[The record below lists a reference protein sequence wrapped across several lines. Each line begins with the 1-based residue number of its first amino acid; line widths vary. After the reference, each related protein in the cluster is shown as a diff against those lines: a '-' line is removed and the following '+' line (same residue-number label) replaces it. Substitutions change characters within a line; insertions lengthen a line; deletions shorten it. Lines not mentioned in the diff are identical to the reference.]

1 MIYSNT
7 ETFCILS
14 KDKKAVQYNID
25 VLENHIFK
33 VVDQNGLR
41 LSLYDGEKNLTSGIL
56 KEFQNIAFS
65 LYMESDKYFI
75 QFKIMDI
82 EQPPIE
88 INKNLN
94 TIVVPIYLNIYLQRT
109 DISYI
114 TKAVLT
120 FSSKIEYL
128 FSENSV
134 QNTFTLYFTD
144 SKIRSDNMFICLIQ
158 PRYMTCPFYVENNE
172 NILLSTSDN
181 KLTNIDGFIIFD
193 IIRCI

>member
-14 KDKKAVQYNID
+14 KDKKDVQYNID
-25 VLENHIFK
+25 ILENNIFK
-33 VVDQNGLR
+33 VVDQNGFR
-41 LSLYDGEKNLTSGIL
+41 YSLYDGEKNLTSGIL
-56 KEFQNIAFS
+56 KEFQTISFS
-65 LYMESDKYFI
+65 LYKDSSNYYI
-75 QFKIMDI
+75 QFKIMGV

-88 INKNLN
+88 VNGSLN
-94 TIVVPIYLNIYLQRT
+94 TIVVPIYLNLYLQKT

-114 TKAVLT
+114 TKACLT

-128 FSENSV
+128 FSSDSV

-144 SKIRSDNMFICLIQ
+144 SKIRNDNMFICLIQ
-158 PRYMTCPFYVENNE
+158 PKYMTCPFYVENNE
-172 NILLSTSDN
+172 NILISSSDN
-181 KLTNIDGFIIFD
+181 KLTNIDGFILFD

>member
-14 KDKKAVQYNID
+14 KDKKDVQYNID
-25 VLENHIFK
+25 ILENHIFK

-128 FSENSV
+128 FSDNSI

>member
-14 KDKKAVQYNID
+14 KDKKDVQYNID
-25 VLENHIFK
+25 ILENHIFK

-56 KEFQNIAFS
+56 KEFQTISFS

-82 EQPPIE
+82 EQQPIE

-128 FSENSV
+128 FSENST

-158 PRYMTCPFYVENNE
+158 PRYMTCPFYIENNE

-181 KLTNIDGFIIFD
+181 KLANIDGFILFD

>member
-14 KDKKAVQYNID
+14 KDKKDVQYNID
-25 VLENHIFK
+25 ILENHIFK

-56 KEFQNIAFS
+56 KEFQTISFS
-65 LYMESDKYFI
+65 LFMDSDKYYI

-82 EQPPIE
+82 EQQPIE

-128 FSENSV
+128 FSENST

-158 PRYMTCPFYVENNE
+158 PRYMTCPFYIENNE

-181 KLTNIDGFIIFD
+181 KLANIDGFILFD